1 MHTPTLHRNGTI
13 DPAEAIRSARD
24 QAPDAREL
32 LRGLDA
38 VPARVDTALSTAGDT
53 IREAGDQLRGT
64 IHELSAP
71 RRERRLPIA
80 WPWLVGLAAAMTVI
94 GVGAW
99 WFRRSSGDGH
109 RGHRPV
115 HARPR
120 RRGSGDRRG
129 HGHGP
134 RRDGWTGDAD
144 QRVVGGAHRRRLR
157 PLIAPQPGRQP
168 WTHRTT

>member
-1 MHTPTLHRNGTI
+1 MQTPTLHRNGTI
-13 DPAEAIRSARD
+13 DPAEAFRSARD
-24 QAPDAREL
+24 QAPDARDL

-80 WPWLVGLAAAMTVI
+80 WPWLVGLAAGMTVI

-99 WFRRSSGDGH
+99 WFRRSSSQTDIVDIDLSTLDREDLDRATGEGMGTAPRATDGLATPTNGSSAELTGAGF
-109 RGHRPV
+109 GH
-115 HARPR
+115 
-120 RRGSGDRRG
+120 
-129 HGHGP
+129 
-134 RRDGWTGDAD
+134 
-144 QRVVGGAHRRRLR
+144 
-157 PLIAPQPGRQP
+157 
-168 WTHRTT
+168 

>member
-32 LRGLDA
+32 LRGLDT

-80 WPWLVGLAAAMTVI
+80 WPWLVGLAAGMTVI

-99 WFRRSSGDGH
+99 WFRRSSSATDIEDIDLSTLDREDLDRATGEGMGTAPGATDGLAMPTNGSSAELTGAGF
-109 RGHRPV
+109 GH
-115 HARPR
+115 
-120 RRGSGDRRG
+120 
-129 HGHGP
+129 
-134 RRDGWTGDAD
+134 
-144 QRVVGGAHRRRLR
+144 
-157 PLIAPQPGRQP
+157 
-168 WTHRTT
+168 